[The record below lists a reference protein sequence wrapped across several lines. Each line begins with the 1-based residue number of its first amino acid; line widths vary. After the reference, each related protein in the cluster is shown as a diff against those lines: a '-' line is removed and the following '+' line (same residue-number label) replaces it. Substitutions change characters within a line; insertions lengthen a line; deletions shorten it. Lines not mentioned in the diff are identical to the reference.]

1 MTGHRLAAVAALAL
15 TLTLALPRTMP
26 ATAQDLIG
34 HGGPVG
40 ALAVAGERVL
50 SGAFDTRAILW
61 DMQTGGAEHVL
72 RFHDGNVTAVAHLP
86 GGRVATGGQDG
97 RVAIWEAEGLRPV
110 FATDHGAAQVAALSV
125 TPDGG
130 HLAAGFWDGA
140 IERLDLSDYTTYRW
154 AAHGDRVMGLAHLPD
169 GRLASTGSD
178 LRLSLWD
185 SQGALQGRTDLS
197 DLPNGL
203 AVTEGRIA
211 IAFAEGALRLY
222 GADGTL
228 LPERFLTDRPLV
240 AVAADAGLVAAAAIN
255 GAVWLL
261 EAEKLEIRFEVTPG
275 QGPVWALALGEDAL
289 FTGGADGTIRRFAL
303 DDGARQGRVAGP
315 TAEAFDDGSRGAE
328 VWRACA
334 VCHSLDPDDRGR
346 AGPTLHGVFGRRVGT
361 AEGFDYSDALR
372 ALDII
377 WTPETVAELFE
388 HGPETYTPGS
398 RMPEQRLPDPEDRA
412 ALVEF
417 LDRMAH

>member
-15 TLTLALPRTMP
+15 TLALPRVMP
-26 ATAQDLIG
+26 ADAQDLIG

-61 DMQTGGAEHVL
+61 DTRTGGAKHVL
-72 RFHDGNVTAVAHLP
+72 RFHEGNVTAVAHLP

-110 FATDHGAAQVAALSV
+110 FATERGAAQVAALSLA
-125 TPDGG
+125 PDGG

-140 IERLDLSDYTTYRW
+140 IERLDLSDYTTHRW

-240 AVAADAGLVAAAAIN
+240 AVAADAGLVAAAAID
-255 GAVWLL
+255 GTVWLL

-275 QGPVWALALGEDAL
+275 QGPVWALSLGEDAL

-303 DDGARQGRVAGP
+303 ADGARQGRVSGP

-346 AGPTLHGVFGRRVGT
+346 AGPTLYGVFGRRIGT

-372 ALDII
+372 GMDII

-388 HGPETYTPGS
+388 HGPEAYTPGS

-412 ALVEF
+412 ALVRF